1 MIQGVQA
8 FLNFRTL
15 YKSIPNLLGHPVGC
29 VRTEL
34 TTHFSN
40 HSTQLSSVLLQAKV
54 YHEKAIKT
62 FFRHPRYFYRYHFH
76 QWWQRSRMVSFVVF
90 EFECS
95 MVFLFQYYFRAWN
108 RWSRHAPP
116 RPQYSKDKSS
126 FWREGRRTWYQS
138 WIDFID
144 CIDSGLSSR
153 VLAWGLAPLQSDC
166 RGRKGKTDHSCQT
179 SLFCQLNSNSMPKA
193 VNSNI
198 LPFLQFLNLRSHV

>member
-1 MIQGVQA
+1 MMAKIKNG
-8 FLNFRTL
+8 FFCCLWIWMFN
-15 YKSIPNLLGHPVGC
+15 G
-29 VRTEL
+29 
-34 TTHFSN
+34 FSP
-40 HSTQLSSVLLQAKV
+40 L
-54 YHEKAIKT
+54 
-62 FFRHPRYFYRYHFH
+62 
-76 QWWQRSRMVSFVVF
+76 
-90 EFECS
+90 
-95 MVFLFQYYFRAWN
+95 QYYFRAWN

-138 WIDFID
+138 WIDFIE

-179 SLFCQLNSNSMPKA
+179 SLFCQLNSNFMPKA

-198 LPFLQFLNLRSHV
+198 LPFLQFLNLATTIPCLKNLSWE